1 MEVVDQIKEAIV
13 LLNKVDEYNETLPS
27 LMSQNDQAISDLYH
41 YIENNTMNSKSCYR
55 MIKELKERLIERR
68 NLKNEQNIIRVFNK
82 QKLKLSEINNR
93 KMILVDLNREV
104 KSLKEPY
111 KNRVY
116 DEKELKEK
124 LEG

>member
-27 LMSQNDQAISDLYH
+27 LISQNDLAISDLYH

-55 MIKELKERLIERR
+55 MIKELKEKLIERR
-68 NLKNEQNIIRVFNK
+68 HLKNEQNIVRVFNNQK
-82 QKLKLSEINNR
+82 QKLSEINNR
-93 KMILVDLNREV
+93 KMILVDLNKE
-104 KSLKEPY
+104 LKNLKTPY
-111 KNRVY
+111 KNRIY
-116 DEKELKEK
+116 DEQELKEK

>member
-1 MEVVDQIKEAIV
+1 MEVVNQIREAIV

-68 NLKNEQNIIRVFNK
+68 HLKK
-82 QKLKLSEINNR
+82 
-93 KMILVDLNREV
+93 
-104 KSLKEPY
+104 
-111 KNRVY
+111 
-116 DEKELKEK
+116 
-124 LEG
+124 